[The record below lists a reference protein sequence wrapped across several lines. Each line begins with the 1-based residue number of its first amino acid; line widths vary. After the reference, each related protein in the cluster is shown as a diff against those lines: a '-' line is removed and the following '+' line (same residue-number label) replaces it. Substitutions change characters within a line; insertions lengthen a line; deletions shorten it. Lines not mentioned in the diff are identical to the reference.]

1 MSPVPHTPRPP
12 RRPHPRRGGRG
23 FTLIELMVTI
33 TIMAILLMMA
43 VPPVM
48 RALQNARTAALV
60 HRLPQ
65 DVAWARNRSATSP
78 TPYRIVL
85 GPGCQ
90 WQTQQASFAGGALAW
105 SSTAETNVR
114 SMPAATAAAA
124 HPQATCSLSGGAT
137 QHVTFD
143 GQGLIADNAPT
154 VTIASGNGQTWTL
167 QILLSGLVLLNAQ
180 TSS

>member
-1 MSPVPHTPRPP
+1 MSPVPPPSCPP
-12 RRPHPRRGGRG
+12 RARRRGRG

-90 WQTQQASFAGGALAW
+90 WQTQQASFVGGALAW

-114 SMPAATAAAA
+114 SMPAATAAAD
-124 HPQATCSLSGGAT
+124 HPQATCSLSGAAT
-137 QHVTFD
+137 QPVTFD
-143 GQGLIADNAPT
+143 SRGLVTDNAPT